1 MLRSARLLIAG
12 GYAALVAGFVIG
24 DVLPR
29 GRDELGIANAMSAL
43 VLGTVVGA
51 ILLLIG
57 LVRGVQGLTRQR
69 EQSRWFDYVALALG
83 GAPFVFIAVALL
95 LPR

>member
-1 MLRSARLLIAG
+1 MPKSVRLLIAG
-12 GYAALVAGFVIG
+12 GYVALLAGFIIG
-24 DVLPR
+24 DRLPR

-43 VLGTVVGA
+43 VLGIIVASV
-51 ILLLIG
+51 LLLVG
-57 LVRGVQGLTRQR
+57 LVRGVQALIRHHDHV
-69 EQSRWFDYVALALG
+69 RWFDYLVLALG